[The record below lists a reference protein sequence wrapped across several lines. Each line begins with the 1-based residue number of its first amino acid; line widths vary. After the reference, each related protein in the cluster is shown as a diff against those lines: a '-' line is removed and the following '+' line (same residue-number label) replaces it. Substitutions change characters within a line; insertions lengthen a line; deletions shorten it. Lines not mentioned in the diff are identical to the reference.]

1 MCYIAPVH
9 RPVMAFESGLAV
21 RNFPPAGIQV
31 PPRDGQL
38 RLPPPGKRT
47 LITRQPVAQGAS
59 WGALRDIGY
68 SVMEAPRHVDEVLG
82 EYADLLRD
90 NILLVIT
97 AALGFVVAEGAS
109 AFFAVTPG
117 FQPLAFLIQYALGLI
132 GCLGSA
138 VMIEDATR
146 QGQEWIRLART
157 ANGDRKKIAL
167 ASKAF
172 VRTFFDLLMAGLGG
186 MAAARN
192 FGKAGAIANTA
203 PPGGPPLALAGG
215 GQLVGTNVADST
227 LDPFALGSGI
237 PTAMAMS
244 KAKPPSGK
252 SDSQEAPNPTRA
264 PMASFSD
271 DELAQ
276 HARAIRAIAKANHK
290 VIRHRL
296 LDMIS
301 RAIDALAKAHE
312 VRVPAVF
319 SEPVE
324 LLVRFNRRR
333 WTIVVSKDL
342 FELWNVGPQMAKF
355 ARDTAEVAH
364 EIRQVT
370 LAARYLA
377 TKKGRKPHIIA
388 QQLEIPGA
396 IAEHIV
402 DANWEPLTSVEIEQ
416 ARRFLTNLAARDNAT
431 HQFKLARNNYDAAR
445 TKFLKDAE
453 DGNVSYRDMDS
464 TMANYAQ
471 PVKDYKKSVD
481 DLSAYPEQQDLVAT
495 GVRAQRAFASE
506 AELQRSPRS
515 AALPPLAPK
524 AGLRDARVMTSFA
537 NFMRDLRHAWPQL
550 SPAERIAELEHAL
563 NTQLRKCGIAEVT
576 IAEAELP
583 GAMSAVFSPNDW
595 TIFVNRALLVN
606 AGAAPRLFGALTN
619 TLAQQG
625 RRVEQ
630 HYRVVVHQYFYLEW
644 AEEQILAEGY
654 PRLVIDAVK
663 KDREPPPMNETMPFF
678 HALSPAGDEYGL
690 VETVI
695 TAIDDAYDAY
705 ARAQRDY
712 TLALQSDSAA
722 APALKPAV
730 DKAADAYNVLVR
742 LLESFQTETDAR
754 IAGDTAEKIFRTGRG
769 PKGL

>member
-1 MCYIAPVH
+1 M
-9 RPVMAFESGLAV
+9 
-21 RNFPPAGIQV
+21 
-31 PPRDGQL
+31 PPRDSQL

-47 LITRQPVAQGAS
+47 LIPRQAVAQGAT

-68 SVMEAPRHVDEVLG
+68 SVMEAPRHVDDVLG
-82 EYADLLRD
+82 EYAGLLRD

-97 AALGFVVAEGAS
+97 AALGFIAAEGAS
-109 AFFAVTPG
+109 ALFAVTPG
-117 FQPLAFLIQYALGLI
+117 FQPLAFLIQYSLGLI

-138 VMIEDATR
+138 VMIQDATR
-146 QGQEWIRLART
+146 EGEEWVRLART
-157 ANGDRKKIAL
+157 ANGSQQKITL

-172 VRTFFDLLMAGLGG
+172 VRTVFNLFMAGLGG

-192 FGKAGAIANTA
+192 FGKAGAIANAA

-215 GQLVGTNVADST
+215 GHLAGANVAT
-227 LDPFALGSGI
+227 AYLDPYALGSGI

-244 KAKPPSGK
+244 KAKQPNGK
-252 SDSQEAPNPTRA
+252 SESQEKPESKPAT
-264 PMASFSD
+264 MAGFSD

-276 HARAIRAIAKANHK
+276 HAKAIRAIGKANHH
-290 VIRHRL
+290 VIQHRL

-333 WTIVVSKDL
+333 WTIVVSKAL
-342 FELWNVGPQMAKF
+342 FDRWNVGPAMATF

-364 EIRQVT
+364 EIRQVR

-388 QQLEIPGA
+388 DQLGIPDA

-402 DANWEPLTSVEIEQ
+402 DFNWEPLTASEIEQ
-416 ARRFLTNLAARDNAT
+416 AQRFLTNLTARDKAT
-431 HQFKLARNNYDAAR
+431 HQFKLARNEYDAAR
-445 TKFLKDAE
+445 TNFIKDANNP
-453 DGNVSYRDMDS
+453 NVSYRDMDS

-471 PVKDYKKSVD
+471 PVKDYKKSVQ
-481 DLSAYPEQQDLVAT
+481 DLNAFPEQQDLVAT
-495 GVRAQRAFASE
+495 GVRAERAWAAQ

-515 AALPPLAPK
+515 AALPPLVPK
-524 AGLRDARVMTSFA
+524 AGLKDARVMTSFA
-537 NFMRDLRHAWPQL
+537 NLMRDLMEAWPQL
-550 SPAERIAELEHAL
+550 SPEQRMAELEHAL

-576 IAEAELP
+576 LAEAELP
-583 GAMSAVFSPNDW
+583 GAMSAVFSPDDW
-595 TIFVNRALLVN
+595 TIFINRPLLVN
-606 AGAAPRLFGALTN
+606 AGASPRLFAALTN

-630 HYRVVVHQYFYLEW
+630 HYRVVVHQYFYLDW

-654 PRLVIDAVK
+654 PRRVIDAVK
-663 KDREPPPMNETMPFF
+663 NQHEPPPMDDTMPYF
-678 HALSPAGDEYGL
+678 HALSPAGDNYGL
-690 VETVI
+690 VENVI

-705 ARAQRDY
+705 ARAQQDY
-712 TLALQSDSAA
+712 TVALQSDSAA
-722 APALKPAV
+722 APALKAAV

-754 IAGDTAEKIFRTGRG
+754 STGDTAEKIFRTGR
-769 PKGL
+769 PNRTR

>member
-1 MCYIAPVH
+1 
-9 RPVMAFESGLAV
+9 
-21 RNFPPAGIQV
+21 
-31 PPRDGQL
+31 
-38 RLPPPGKRT
+38 
-47 LITRQPVAQGAS
+47 
-59 WGALRDIGY
+59 
-68 SVMEAPRHVDEVLG
+68 MEAPRHVDEVLG
-82 EYADLLRD
+82 EYADVLRD

-97 AALGFVVAEGAS
+97 AALGFVAAEGAS
-109 AFFAVTPG
+109 ALFAVTPG

-132 GCLGSA
+132 GCVGSA
-138 VMIEDATR
+138 VMIQDATR
-146 QGQEWIRLART
+146 QGEEWIRLART
-157 ANGDRKKIAL
+157 ANGDRSKIAL
-167 ASKAF
+167 ASRAF
-172 VRTFFDLLMAGLGG
+172 VRTFFNLLMAGLGG

-215 GQLVGTNVADST
+215 GQLVGANVAGAT

-244 KAKPPSGK
+244 KAKQPSGK
-252 SDSQEAPNPTRA
+252 SEPQETSGAKRA
-264 PMASFSD
+264 PTASFSD

-276 HARAIRAIAKANHK
+276 HARAIRTIAKANHK

-301 RAIDALAKAHE
+301 RAIDALAKADE

-342 FELWNVGPQMAKF
+342 FEPWNVDSQMAKF

-364 EIRQVT
+364 EIRQVK

-388 QQLEIPGA
+388 EQLGIPDA

-416 ARRFLTNLAARDNAT
+416 AQRFVANLTARDQAT
-431 HQFKLARNNYDAAR
+431 HQFKLARNHYEAAR
-445 TKFLKDAE
+445 TNFLKQANDP
-453 DGNVSYRDMDS
+453 NVSYRDMDA

-481 DLSAYPEQQDLVAT
+481 DLNAYPEQQDLVAT
-495 GVRAQRAFASE
+495 GVRAQRAWASD
-506 AELQRSPRS
+506 AELHRPPRS

-524 AGLRDARVMTSFA
+524 AGLRDARVITSFA
-537 NFMRDLRHAWPQL
+537 NLMRDLMQAWPQL
-550 SPAERIAELEHAL
+550 SPAERMAELEQAL

-576 IAEAELP
+576 IAEADLP
-583 GAMSAVFSPNDW
+583 GAMSAVFSPDDW
-595 TIFVNRALLVN
+595 TIFVNRPLLVN

-630 HYRVVVHQYFYLEW
+630 HYRVVVHQYFYLDW
-644 AEEQILAEGY
+644 TEEQILAEGY
-654 PRLVIDAVK
+654 PRRVIDAVK
-663 KDREPPPMNETMPFF
+663 QQHEPLPMDETMPFF
-678 HALSPAGDEYGL
+678 HALSPAGENYGL
-690 VETVI
+690 VENVI
-695 TAIDDAYDAY
+695 AAIDDAYHAY
-705 ARAQRDY
+705 ARAQQDY

-722 APALKPAV
+722 APALKAGV

-742 LLESFQTETDAR
+742 LLESFQTESDAR

-769 PKGL
+769 R